1 MPAHQHL
8 CLMAASVAAVSPA
21 RPSVAVVGAG
31 VSGLNC
37 AKKLQPTCDVTV
49 FEASDGVGG
58 RNELSAVRRIRV
70 WRVGKG
76 LTIVKVYGVTFVEVP
91 QPDLSS
97 PNHMEPSEH
106 RK

>member
-58 RNELSAVRRIRV
+58 RVRSDRERGYVFDRGFAVFLCLLYTSPSPRDGLLSRM
-70 WRVGKG
+70 
-76 LTIVKVYGVTFVEVP
+76 P
-91 QPDLSS
+91 SS
-97 PNHMEPSEH
+97 A
-106 RK
+106 